1 MSKDAHDEKLN
12 TLSDDIRTGCISRRG
27 FMEGALAMGLT
38 VSAASALWSKTA
50 RAATPKKGG
59 HFRLGSDDGNTT
71 DTLDP
76 ALYQGQFEISM
87 SHAHRN
93 YLTEITPDNVVGPE
107 LAENWEAS
115 DDASVWRLQL
125 RKGVEFHDGKSFT
138 SSDVVDSLNYHRGD
152 DTKSAAKA
160 LLETVADIK
169 ADDEHSVTVTLVSGS
184 ADFPYVLTD
193 YHLVMLPSDGEGNV
207 SWDKGEGTGGY
218 VLKEFDPGVRA
229 SMERFPNYWKEGR
242 AHFDSTE
249 QLVIPDVN
257 ARQSALKTGDL
268 DAIIELDLKTAH
280 LLGQDPNIEV
290 IEVPSGT
297 HINLSMHVDVPPFD
311 NNDVRL
317 ALKLAMDREQ
327 ALQKILRGH
336 GTLGNDH
343 PIGNVLPYHAAG
355 LEQRTYDPEKAK
367 WHLKQAGAEGLK
379 VDFSTSTV
387 PLPGGVDLA
396 VLYKEHAKAAG
407 IEINVIR
414 EPNDGYWSDVWL
426 VKPFSLVSWGQRPTP
441 DVMFSL
447 AYAAD
452 AAWNETHFKDPRFNE
467 LLLEA
472 RAELNET
479 KRAEMYFEMQQI
491 LRDEGGTIVP
501 FFRNYVYAHRTNVMH
516 DDKLSG
522 NWSFDGNR
530 GTERWWFA

>member
-1 MSKDAHDEKLN
+1 MKTEVRSGLDRLTQDLAQE
-12 TLSDDIRTGCISRRG
+12 RVSRRR

-59 HFRLGSDDGNTT
+59 HFRVGEDDGNTT

-87 SHAHRN
+87 SHTHRN
-93 YLTEITPDNVVGPE
+93 YLTEITPENVVGPE
-107 LAENWEAS
+107 LAESWDAS
-115 DDASVWRLQL
+115 DDATVWQLKL
-125 RKGVEFHDGKSFT
+125 RKGVEFHDGKPFT
-138 SSDVVDSLNYHRGD
+138 SEDVVDSLNHHRGE

-160 LLETVADIK
+160 LLETVTDVK
-169 ADDEHSVTVTLVSGS
+169 ADDKHSVTVTLNSGS

-193 YHLVMLPSDGEGNV
+193 YHMTMLPSDGAGGV
-207 SWDKGEGTGGY
+207 KWQKGEGTGGY

-229 SMERFPNYWKEGR
+229 TFERFPNYWKEGR
-242 AHFDSTE
+242 AHFDSIE
-249 QLVIPDVN
+249 LLVIPDVN
-257 ARQSALKTGDL
+257 ARQTALKTGDL
-268 DAIIELDLKTAH
+268 DAMIELDLKTAH
-280 LLGQDPNIEV
+280 LLGRDPNV
-290 IEVPSGT
+290 VVVEVPSGT
-297 HINLSMHVDVPPFD
+297 HVTMAMHVDVPPFD

-317 ALKLAMDREQ
+317 ALKLALDREQ
-327 ALQKILRGH
+327 ALQKILKGH

-343 PIGNVLPYHAAG
+343 PIGQVLPYHASN
-355 LEQRTYDPEKAK
+355 LEQRLYDPEKAK

-379 VDFSTSTV
+379 VSFSASDV

-396 VLYKEHAKAAG
+396 VLYQENAKLAG
-407 IEINVIR
+407 IEIDVVR

-467 LLLEA
+467 LLVQA
-472 RAELNET
+472 RAELDDA
-479 KRAEMYFEMQQI
+479 KRTQMYGEMQQI

-501 FFRNYVYAHRTNVMH
+501 FFRNYVYAHRSNVMH
-516 DDKLSG
+516 DEQLSG
-522 NWSFDGNR
+522 NWALDGNR
-530 GTERWWFA
+530 ATERWWFG